1 MAGGV
6 MENLQILVVEDH
18 VFQRKM
24 IVHMLHSLGI
34 RNVRQAGNGLQALD
48 TMGDRQLGQLDIVLC
63 DLDMPEMDG
72 MEFLRHLSERQPNL
86 SVVIMSSMEGPLI
99 TSVSKMAKSYGVK
112 ILGAIEKPAALEQIA
127 EFIKLHRQRSGEL
140 SVSVRS
146 WHNFTLDEVLIGLKK
161 DQFLPYLQPKVDM
174 QSGRI
179 VGAEALARWH
189 HPEYGVISP
198 MAFIPLLESNGSMDE
213 FTFMMLEKTA
223 KMSRQLHDNGQLISL
238 SVNLSLS
245 SLSDTKLADKITKI
259 VRDASVDP
267 HHIILE
273 VTESAAMTNVAQALE
288 NLARL
293 RMRGFGLSIDDYG
306 TGFSS
311 MQQLTRVPF
320 TELKIDKSFVSDCT
334 NNHALRVIV
343 ESSIELARKL
353 NVKSI
358 AEGVENQGE
367 WNLLREMNCDVV
379 QGYFISKPMSDKAFY
394 DFCVTYN
401 QRRKSDPNAVTG
413 VHLAAA

>member
-1 MAGGV
+1 

-34 RNVRQAGNGLQALD
+34 KNVRQAGNGLQALEL
-48 TMGDRQLGQLDIVLC
+48 MEVQQFSQMDIVLC

-86 SVVIMSSMEGPLI
+86 SVVIMSSMEKPLI
-99 TSVSKMAKSYGVK
+99 TSVSKMAKSYGLR
-112 ILGAIEKPAALEQIA
+112 IIGAIEKPAALEQIGD
-127 EFIKLHRQRSGEL
+127 FLNLHRQRSSSEL
-140 SVSVRS
+140 SVSLNS
-146 WHNFTLDEVLIGLKK
+146 GHNFTLDEVLLGLRQ
-161 DQFLPYLQPKVDM
+161 DQFSPFLQPKVNIK
-174 QSGRI
+174 SGHI

-189 HPEYGVISP
+189 HPEHGVISP
-198 MAFIPLLESNGSMDE
+198 LAFIPLLECNGCMDE

-223 KMSRQLHDNGQLISL
+223 KVSRQLHDNGQLISL

-259 VRDASVDP
+259 VRDAGVDP

-273 VTESAAMTNVAQALE
+273 VTESAAMTSVAQALE

-320 TELKIDKSFVSDCT
+320 TELKIDKSFISDCT

-343 ESSIELARKL
+343 ESSIELARRL

-358 AEGVENQGE
+358 AEGVENQSE
-367 WNLLREMNCDVV
+367 WNLLREMNCDIV
-379 QGYFISKPMSDKAFY
+379 QGYFIAKPMSAKAFY

-401 QRRKSDPNAVTG
+401 LRRKSAVINTMG
-413 VHLAAA
+413 AQLAAA